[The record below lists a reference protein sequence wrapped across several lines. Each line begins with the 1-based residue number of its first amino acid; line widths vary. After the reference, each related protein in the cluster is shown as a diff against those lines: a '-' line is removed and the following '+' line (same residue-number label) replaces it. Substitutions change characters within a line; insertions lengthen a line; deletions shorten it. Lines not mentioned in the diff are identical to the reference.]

1 MAACKED
8 SESGMR
14 LQHATCVQLNKILKR
29 NGFNNVEVVETPP
42 LTDMRDKYDLYMI
55 RDGEVLENHK
65 YDVKS
70 TTRDTGKISYTFQD
84 CNGELSVTS
93 SPERNVNNVQ
103 LLFVFNS
110 PSTIYMPD
118 MNAWYKLFN
127 SLKQWDGRT
136 FVLKGRAGDT
146 PMFSPKGEN
155 LKEKHK
161 IVKFEDDFAGDKV
174 TRFVGKAYIG
184 RRERDIELDYDANR
198 DGWYF
203 NNGSKY
209 VLVSKSDIIDTCSVG
224 KGKIIQ

>member
-14 LQHATCVQLNKILKR
+14 LQHATCAQLNKILKR
-29 NGFNNVEVVETPP
+29 NGFNNVEVVETLPM
-42 LTDMRDKYDLYMI
+42 TDMRDKYDLYMT
-55 RDGEVLENHK
+55 RDGKEIEDHK

-84 CNGELSVTS
+84 CNGEFSVTS

-110 PSTIYMPD
+110 PSTIYEPD
-118 MNAWYKLFN
+118 MDAWYELFSGLPQYN
-127 SLKQWDGRT
+127 GRT
-136 FVLKGRAGDT
+136 FVLKGKAGTT

-155 LKEKHK
+155 LKVKHK
-161 IVKFEDDFAGDKV
+161 IVKIEDDVAGDKV
-174 TRFVGKAYIG
+174 TRFVGKAHIN
-184 RRERDIELDYDANR
+184 RREQDIELEYDAKK

-203 NNGSKY
+203 YNGSKY
-209 VLVSKSDIIDTCSVG
+209 VLASKDEIVDICKVG